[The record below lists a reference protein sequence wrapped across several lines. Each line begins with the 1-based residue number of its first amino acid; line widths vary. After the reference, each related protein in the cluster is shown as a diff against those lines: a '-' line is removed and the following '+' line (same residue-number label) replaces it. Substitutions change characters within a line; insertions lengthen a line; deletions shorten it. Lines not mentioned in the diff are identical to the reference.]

1 MPPRRAG
8 PAAVTEPTD
17 RRGRLC
23 HRYRAVN
30 EQFCDIGEGI
40 TLCYE
45 EFGSREDPT
54 ALLVMG
60 LGTQMIGWHE
70 DFCAELVGRGFHV
83 VRFDNRD
90 NGLST
95 HLDFS
100 PPGLSQLML
109 RRFGPEQYGIE
120 DMADDAARLIERLE
134 LGPVHAIGASMGG
147 MIAQSLTARHPELV
161 SSLTSIMSNSGH
173 FWKGMPA
180 LGAFPLFLKA
190 SPSERE
196 AFADQIVALYDL
208 VGSRPP
214 LQDLDGVRL
223 RAQRGFDRSH
233 DPRGVGRQ
241 LGAIMKSGNRSA
253 QLRSIR
259 RPTTVIHGTADKLVM
274 PSGGT
279 ETARLIPGAE
289 LIRIE
294 HMGHD
299 LPRGAWERICDAIAT
314 SARRGAAE
322 FGEAP
327 APRAA
332 GAVAEPAPGLA

>member
-1 MPPRRAG
+1 MQLD
-8 PAAVTEPTD
+8 EK
-17 RRGRLC
+17 
-23 HRYRAVN
+23 
-30 EQFCDIGEGI
+30 FCDTGEGI

-70 DFCAELVGRGFHV
+70 DFCAELVDRGFHV

-95 HLDFS
+95 HLDFK
-100 PPGLSQLML
+100 PPSLVQLGT
-109 RRFGPEQYGIE
+109 RRFGPEQYGVE
-120 DMADDAARLIERLE
+120 DMSDDAARLVERLE
-134 LGPVHAIGASMGG
+134 LGPVHVIGASMGG
-147 MIAQSLTARHPELV
+147 MIAQSLTARRPDLI

-180 LGAFPLFLKA
+180 LSAYRLFLKA
-190 SPSERE
+190 APSERE
-196 AFADQIVALYDL
+196 AFADQIVSLYEL
-208 VGSRPP
+208 VGSQGP

-223 RAQRGFDRSH
+223 RAQRGFDRNH

-241 LGAIMKSGNRSA
+241 LGAILKSGNRSQ
-253 QLRSIR
+253 QLRSIS
-259 RPTTVIHGTADKLVM
+259 RPTTVIHGTVDKLVL

-279 ETARLIPGAE
+279 ETARLIPGSE

-294 HMGHD
+294 NMGHD
-299 LPRGAWERICDAIAT
+299 LPRGAWDRICDAIAT
-314 SARRGAAE
+314 NARRGAE
-322 FGEAP
+322 SLGEGPSP
-327 APRAA
+327 APPAST
-332 GAVAEPAPGLA
+332 AEPATGLA